1 MKRFIKKSLYKIF
14 VSLFLIFYSLV
25 PQSIAIG
32 QVIEEYSQGSA
43 VPIEE
48 VIIPEESL
56 LEEEVVLP
64 EEDFPLVV
72 EEPNTY

>member
-1 MKRFIKKSLYKIF
+1 MKRLIKKSFYKIF
-14 VSLFLIFYSLV
+14 VSLFVIFYSFV

-43 VPIEE
+43 VPIIEE
-48 VIIPEESL
+48 EIPEESL

-64 EEDFPLVV
+64 EEEIP
-72 EEPNTY
+72 